1 MKIIITEQQYNK
13 AIDKY
18 LTYVFEPHEEI
29 TSKKYPDS
37 IFWMKNG
44 KVISEI
50 EKSRFF
56 WVDEDIWEN
65 ISIMFSLEPVNV
77 RQLIKEWLEE
87 HYGLGRLTPYKEA
100 FGLQVGRTL
109 QNGRINK
116 LI

>member
-18 LTYVFEPHEEI
+18 LTYVFEPHEEN
-29 TSKKYPDS
+29 TLEEYPGS

-50 EKSRFF
+50 ENSREF
-56 WVDEDIWEN
+56 WIHNNIWEK

-87 HYGLGRLTPYKEA
+87 HYGLGGLTPNPFHSHHYFSWK
-100 FGLQVGRTL
+100 
-109 QNGRINK
+109 NINK
-116 LI
+116 